1 MGGVDGEEGVW
12 VSWWVGWMIEI
23 VIVVGIC
30 EVGKWV
36 RDGGMCKG
44 SDGER
49 VEGVVGGEVLIE
61 VGENKVWVRW
71 GMGGEDDGVGGVKE
85 VGDNF
90 NVGKERWMWFVG
102 VVCVELWGKKKEGV
116 GNEREIVWMEWVDGV
131 GLGDGWV
138 E

>member
-1 MGGVDGEEGVW
+1 
-12 VSWWVGWMIEI
+12 
-23 VIVVGIC
+23 
-30 EVGKWV
+30 
-36 RDGGMCKG
+36 
-44 SDGER
+44 
-49 VEGVVGGEVLIE
+49 
-61 VGENKVWVRW
+61 
-71 GMGGEDDGVGGVKE
+71 MGGEDDGVGGVKE